1 MHPNGIGS
9 IMILYDLICDKE
21 HQFDSWFRNSSVA
34 DKLVKAGQVVCPT
47 CGSMRVQKAIQSPRI
62 TTSKQKGVEPKL
74 PAQVPAS
81 SPTTESNVVEAVE
94 KMTEAFHELRK
105 SIEKNFDNVGDKF
118 PDEARKIHYGE
129 APERAIY
136 GDATP
141 KEAQD
146 LTEEGIN
153 VVALP
158 WPKKRK
164 LS

>member
-1 MHPNGIGS
+1 
-9 IMILYDLICDKE
+9 MIIYDLICDQG
-21 HQFDSWFRNSSVA
+21 HAFDSWFRNSSVA
-34 DKLVKAGQVVCPT
+34 EKLVKAGQVVCPA
-47 CGSMRVQKAIQSPRI
+47 CGGTKVKKAIQSPRI
-62 TTSKQKGVEPKL
+62 TTSKKKGKAPQEPAA
-74 PAQVPAS
+74 PAQVPTAT
-81 SPTTESNVVEAVE
+81 PPAEPNVVHAVE
-94 KMTEAFHELRK
+94 KMTEAFNELRK

-129 APERAIY
+129 VPERAIY

-146 LTEEGIN
+146 LTDEGIN

>member
-1 MHPNGIGS
+1 
-9 IMILYDLICDKE
+9 MIVYDLICDKN
-21 HQFDSWFRNSSVA
+21 HQFDSWFRNSNVA
-34 DKLVKAGQVVCPT
+34 AKLVKGGQVTCPA
-47 CGSMRVQKAIQSPRI
+47 CGSTKVQKAIQSPRI
-62 TTSKQKGVEPKL
+62 TTSKKKGKAPEASAPAPVET
-74 PAQVPAS
+74 PAAGP
-81 SPTTESNVVEAVE
+81 EVVHAVE
-94 KMTEAFHELRK
+94 KMTEAFNELRK
-105 SIEKNFDNVGDKF
+105 TIEKNFDNVGDKF

-146 LTEEGIN
+146 LTDEGIN

>member
-1 MHPNGIGS
+1 
-9 IMILYDLICDKE
+9 MILYDLICDKE

-47 CGSMRVQKAIQSPRI
+47 CGSMKVQKAIQSPRI
-62 TTSKQKGVEPKL
+62 TTSKKKGKA
-74 PAQVPAS
+74 PAVQSEVSTPSPPAG
-81 SPTTESNVVEAVE
+81 PDVAQAVE
-94 KMTEAFHELRK
+94 KMTEAFNELRK

-129 APERAIY
+129 TPERAIY

-146 LTEEGIN
+146 LTDEGIN